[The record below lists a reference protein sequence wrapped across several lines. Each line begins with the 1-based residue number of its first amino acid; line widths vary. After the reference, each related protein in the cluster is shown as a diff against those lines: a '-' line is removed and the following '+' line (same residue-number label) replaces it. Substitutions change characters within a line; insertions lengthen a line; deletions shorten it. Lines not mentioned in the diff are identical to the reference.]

1 MADEVTSAPPRPRV
15 RPSAASRKPAKG
27 QAHLVPSLHFTR
39 KNMLFF
45 GIALAVLLLG
55 YVLLAAGNMDLA
67 SVLLVVG
74 YLVLV
79 PLSIVVK

>member
-1 MADEVTSAPPRPRV
+1 MADSVTPPPARPRT
-15 RPSAASRKPAKG
+15 RPVAASRKPAKG

-39 KNMLFF
+39 KNLLFF

-55 YVLLAAGNMDLA
+55 YLLLAFGNKDLA

-74 YLVLV
+74 YLVLM
-79 PLSIVVK
+79 PLSIVIK